1 MLMLVPWTTLE
12 PTQTE
17 NVVAVMLCREHPR
30 AVRIRPSKGDGGIDV
45 VEVTE
50 DGWVVYQIKYFPANL
65 TSNQKKQIADS
76 YHDVQVYAASQG
88 ARIAAWHLV
97 LPLDATKENRFAWF
111 STLTQDA
118 DYPCE
123 WMGLTH
129 LNGLA
134 AKYQDVIDY
143 FLGNG
148 KEQLVALLRQL
159 HDFMGLQQS
168 TDRALNEDQPVP
180 LAAADVTSSLESL
193 YRALNAHDPFYRYSF
208 SVDQDRTK
216 PQGEPML
223 VFASQTQDGDGPCIT
238 FRVYA
243 RYEQALQ
250 DHKLGMKWA
259 VSFSE
264 DKPVPQAF
272 HEALT
277 YGTPVTM
284 SSTETASFNCTMD
297 LPGGLGGQF
306 SNGTISLGPAWQN
319 EAPSRKLR
327 LQLLDEVGQVLESLI
342 FEMEPPRRGLS
353 GKGLSAFGQDA
364 SGVLEVQTLT
374 ALEGKRQTTMRFSRN
389 PLEGLPPDEVLP
401 AVRFMARLHA
411 AHSICAAAPYGPVRS
426 KPVPFQGDP
435 NSDMHVMAARAAAV
449 AQALSV
455 VQEYTTEQLVMP
467 DLLQTTVV
475 EAARLQWIAR
485 LLRERTFSYQWG
497 RAEMALPKEAS
508 PVPVMQGDVPER
520 RTFYLPLTVTL
531 AGQDRE
537 LGLGMERID
546 FPSALV
552 DATEGEDGWQLKC
565 RPGDSAEGTSTHV
578 HGAGPDDAQPA

>member
-17 NVVAVMLCREHPR
+17 NVVAVMLCREHPQ

-50 DGWVVYQIKYFPANL
+50 DGWVVYQIKYFPTNL

-76 YHDVQVYAASQG
+76 YRDVQVYAASQG

-111 STLTQDA
+111 STLTQEA
-118 DYPCE
+118 DYPCK

-159 HDFMGLQQS
+159 HEFMGLQQS

-208 SVDQDRTK
+208 SVDHDRTM
-216 PQGEPML
+216 PQDEPML
-223 VFASQTQDGDGPCIT
+223 VFASQTQDGDGPWVT

-243 RYEQALQ
+243 RYGQAVR
-250 DHKLGMKWA
+250 DNELGIKWA

-264 DKPVPQAF
+264 EKPVPQAF

-277 YGTPVTM
+277 YGTPVTV
-284 SSTETASFNCTMD
+284 SSAETASFSCTMD

-306 SNGTISLGPAWQN
+306 SNGTVSLGPAWQN
-319 EAPSRKLR
+319 EVPGRKLR
-327 LQLLDEVGQVLESLI
+327 LQLLNEAGQVLESLP
-342 FEMEPPRRGLS
+342 FEMEPTRRGLS
-353 GKGLSAFGQDA
+353 GKGLSVLGRDT
-364 SGVLEVQTLT
+364 SGVLEVQILT
-374 ALEGKRQTTMRFSRN
+374 TLEGKRQTTMRFSRH
-389 PLEGLPPDEVLP
+389 PLEGLPPEEVLP
-401 AVRFMARLHA
+401 ALRFMAKLKA
-411 AHSICAAAPYGPVRS
+411 PHSIRAAAPYGPVRS
-426 KPVPFQGDP
+426 EPMPFQGDP

-449 AQALSV
+449 AEALSV
-455 VQEYTTEQLVMP
+455 VQEHTTEQLVMP
-467 DLLQTTVV
+467 DLLQTTLV

-485 LLRERTFSYQWG
+485 LLRHETLTYQWA

-508 PVPVMQGDVPER
+508 PVPVTQGDVPEQ
-520 RTFYLPLTVTL
+520 RTFHLPLTVTL
-531 AGQDRE
+531 AGQERE

-552 DATEGEDGWQLKC
+552 EAAEDAGSWQLIC
-565 RPGDSAEGTSTHV
+565 RPGASAEGTSTYV
-578 HGAGPDDAQPA
+578 PDQS

>member
-1 MLMLVPWTTLE
+1 MLVSWTTLE
-12 PTQTE
+12 ATQTE

-30 AVRIRPSKGDGGIDV
+30 AVRIRPSQGDGGIDV

-50 DGWVVYQIKYFPANL
+50 DGWVVYQIKYFANNL
-65 TSNQKKQIADS
+65 EAGQKSQIADS
-76 YHDVQVYAASQG
+76 YRKVQAYAASRG

-97 LPLDATKENRFAWF
+97 LPLDATKENRFDWF
-111 STLTQDA
+111 RTLTQDA
-118 DYPCE
+118 GYPCE

-143 FLGNG
+143 FIGNG
-148 KEQLVALLRQL
+148 KEQLVTLLRQL
-159 HDFMGLQQS
+159 HDFMGLQRS
-168 TDRALNEDQPVP
+168 ADRALNEGEPVP
-180 LAAADVTSSLESL
+180 LAAVDVTNSLESL

-208 SVDQDRTK
+208 SVDQDRTM
-216 PQGEPML
+216 PQNEPTL

-243 RYEQALQ
+243 RYDQAVH
-250 DHKLGMKWA
+250 DHELGIKWV

-264 DKPVPQAF
+264 DKPAPQAF

-277 YGTPVTM
+277 YGTPMTVT
-284 SSTETASFNCTMD
+284 SAETASFNCILD

-306 SNGTISLGPAWQN
+306 SNGTIRLGPAWQE
-319 EAPSRKLR
+319 EAPDRKLR
-327 LQLLDEVGQVLESLI
+327 LQLLNEAGQILESLT
-342 FEMEPPRRGLS
+342 FEMEPTRRGLS
-353 GKGLSAFGQDA
+353 GKGLSAFGRDA
-364 SGVLEVQTLT
+364 SGILEVQTLT
-374 ALEGKRQTTMRFSRN
+374 SLEGKRPTTMRFSRN

-401 AVRFMARLHA
+401 ALRFMARLKTP
-411 AHSICAAAPYGPVRS
+411 HSIRAAAPYGPVRS
-426 KPVPFQGDP
+426 EPMPFQGDP

-449 AQALSV
+449 AEALSV
-455 VQEYTTEQLVMP
+455 VQEHTTEQLVMP
-467 DLLQTTVV
+467 DLLQTTFV

-485 LLRERTFSYQWG
+485 LLRHETFTYQWD
-497 RAEMALPKEAS
+497 RAEMALPKETS
-508 PVPVMQGDVPER
+508 PVPVTQGDVPEQ
-520 RTFYLPLTVTL
+520 RTFYLPLTITL

-552 DATEGEDGWQLKC
+552 EAAEGEDGWRLSC
-565 RPGDSAEGTSTHV
+565 RPGDSTEGTSTHV
-578 HGAGPDDAQPA
+578 PGAGPDGARPA

>member
-12 PTQTE
+12 PLQTE

-30 AVRIRPSKGDGGIDV
+30 AVRIRPSQGDGGIDV

-50 DGWVVYQIKYFPANL
+50 DGWVVYQIKYFATNL
-65 TSNQKKQIADS
+65 DASQKNQVADS
-76 YHDVQVYAASQG
+76 YNKVQAYAASQG

-97 LPLDATKENRFAWF
+97 VPLDATKENRFAWF
-111 STLTQDA
+111 RTLTQGSDF
-118 DYPCE
+118 PCE
-123 WMGLTH
+123 WMGLAQ

-148 KEQLVALLRQL
+148 LERVLTLQQQLFDL
-159 HDFMGLQQS
+159 MGLQKS
-168 TDRALNEDQPVP
+168 TDRALDEGRPALLQ
-180 LAAADVTSSLESL
+180 AADAIGGLEGL
-193 YRALNAHDPFYRYSF
+193 YQALNAHDPFYRYSF
-208 SVDQDRTK
+208 SVDQDRTM

-238 FRVYA
+238 FRVFA
-243 RYEQALQ
+243 RYEQALR
-250 DHKLGMKWA
+250 DHELGIKWA

-264 DKPVPQAF
+264 DRPVPQAF

-277 YGTPVTM
+277 YGTPVTV
-284 SSTETASFNCTMD
+284 SSTETASFNCTLD

-306 SNGTISLGPAWQN
+306 SEGTVRLGPAWQD
-319 EAPSRKLR
+319 EAPSRKMR
-327 LQLLDEVGQVLESLI
+327 LQLLDEAGQVLESLI
-342 FEMEPPRRGLS
+342 FEMEPTRRGLS
-353 GKGLSAFGQDA
+353 GKGLSAFGRDA

-374 ALEGKRQTTMRFSRN
+374 VLEGKRQTTMRFSCN

-401 AVRFMARLHA
+401 VVRFMARLHT
-411 AHSICAAAPYGPVRS
+411 AHSICAAAPYGPVHN
-426 KPVPFQGDP
+426 KPMPFQGDP

-467 DLLQTTVV
+467 DLLQTTLV

-485 LLRERTFSYQWG
+485 LLRETTFSYQWS

-508 PVPVMQGDVPER
+508 PVPVTQGDVPER
-520 RTFYLPLTVTL
+520 RTFYLPLTVAL
-531 AGQDRE
+531 AGQERD
-537 LGLGMERID
+537 LGLGTERID
-546 FPSALV
+546 FSSALV
-552 DATEGEDGWQLKC
+552 EAMEGEDAWQLKC

-578 HGAGPDDAQPA
+578 PVADPDCAQHA

>member
-17 NVVAVMLCREHPR
+17 NVVAVMLCRERPR
-30 AVRIRPSKGDGGIDV
+30 AVRIRPSQGDGGIDV
-45 VEVTE
+45 VEITE
-50 DGWVVYQIKYFPANL
+50 DGWVVYQIKYFATNL
-65 TSNQKKQIADS
+65 EASQKKQVADS
-76 YHDVQVYAASQG
+76 YNKVQAYAASQG

-97 LPLDATKENRFAWF
+97 VPLDATKENRFAWF
-111 STLTQDA
+111 HTLTQDS

-123 WMGLTH
+123 WMGLAQ

-148 KEQLVALLRQL
+148 LERVLALQQQLFDL
-159 HDFMGLQQS
+159 MGLQRS
-168 TDRALNEDQPVP
+168 TDRALDEGRPAP
-180 LAAADVTSSLESL
+180 LQAADAIGGLESL
-193 YRALNAHDPFYRYSF
+193 YQALNAHDPFYRYCF
-208 SVDQDRTK
+208 SVDQARTM
-216 PQGEPML
+216 PQREPML

-238 FRVYA
+238 FRVFA
-243 RYEQALQ
+243 RYEQAVR
-250 DHKLGMKWA
+250 DHELGIKWA

-264 DKPVPQAF
+264 ERPVPQAF
-272 HEALT
+272 HEAHT
-277 YGTPVTM
+277 YGTPVTV
-284 SSTETASFNCTMD
+284 SSTETASFNCTVD

-306 SNGTISLGPAWQN
+306 SKGTVRLGPAWQD
-319 EAPSRKLR
+319 EVPSRKLR
-327 LQLLDEVGQVLESLI
+327 LQLLDAVGQVLESLI
-342 FEMEPPRRGLS
+342 FEMAPTRRGLS
-353 GKGLSAFGQDA
+353 GRGLSAFGRDA

-374 ALEGKRQTTMRFSRN
+374 ALEGERQTTMRFSRN

-401 AVRFMARLHA
+401 ALRFMARLHA

-426 KPVPFQGDP
+426 KPIPFRSDP
-435 NSDMHVMAARAAAV
+435 NSGMHVMGARAAAV

-485 LLRERTFSYQWG
+485 LLRDGTFSYRWA
-497 RAEMALPKEAS
+497 RAEMFLPKEAS
-508 PVPVMQGDVPER
+508 PVPVTQPGVPER

-531 AGQDRE
+531 AGQARD

-546 FPSALV
+546 FPSTLV
-552 DATEGEDGWQLKC
+552 EGIEGEDGWQLKC
-565 RPGDSAEGTSTHV
+565 RPGDNAEGTSTHV
-578 HGAGPDDAQPA
+578 PGVGPDGAQLA